1 MDKAI
6 KLLSPKRFFLDR
18 DFNLIKKKYSRAPAH
33 VKKFKLCLNLVSVD
47 AQLQKELSVWGDSPQ
62 PRVFQFP
69 EFSFN
74 DQFA

>member
-47 AQLQKELSVWGDSPQ
+47 AQLQKRAINL
-62 PRVFQFP
+62 RR
-69 EFSFN
+69 
-74 DQFA
+74 